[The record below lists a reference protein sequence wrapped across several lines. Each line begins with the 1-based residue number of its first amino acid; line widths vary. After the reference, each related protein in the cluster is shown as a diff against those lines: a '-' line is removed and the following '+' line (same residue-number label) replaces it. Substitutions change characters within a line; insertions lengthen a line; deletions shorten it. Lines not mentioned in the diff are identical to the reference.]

1 MKKLENLKLSN
12 TFAKLGA
19 DFLQEKSPDPV
30 SNPYLIDSNPTAI
43 KLIGLELSE
52 IKKINSSNTFLGT
65 VFYQIQNHW
74 LWPTRVINLDHTT
87 QDLATEEG
95 YCWVKFKIKTIILWI
110 YI

>member
-1 MKKLENLKLSN
+1 MYCKLYFMKKLENLKLSN

-52 IKKINSSNTFLGT
+52 IKKNKFIEYFSGNRLLPNSKPFEDTLLPNCISNK
-65 VFYQIQNHW
+65 
-74 LWPTRVINLDHTT
+74 
-87 QDLATEEG
+87 E
-95 YCWVKFKIKTIILWI
+95 KT
-110 YI
+110 